1 MLTLQEWKELAMIS
15 FIVLTTML
23 IVAYIIAGIIA
34 RIKNKAQKRTRKQ
47 ITHKNI
53 KIDLCKYLTRNMK
66 QDFIGERKMIF
77 NQLVR
82 M

>member
-1 MLTLQEWKELAMIS
+1 MMSLQEWKELAMIS
-15 FIVLTTML
+15 FITLTTML
-23 IVAYIIAGIIA
+23 VAAYIIAGIVA
-34 RIKNKAQKRTRKQ
+34 RLKNKTQKRIKKQ
-47 ITHKNI
+47 ITHQNI

-77 NQLVR
+77 NQLIR